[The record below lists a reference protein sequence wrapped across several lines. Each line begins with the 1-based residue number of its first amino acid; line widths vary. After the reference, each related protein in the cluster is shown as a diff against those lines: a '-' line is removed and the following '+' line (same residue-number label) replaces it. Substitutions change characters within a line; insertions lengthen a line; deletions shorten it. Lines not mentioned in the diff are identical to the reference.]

1 MDDEETR
8 MTKLPKVFVVRLY
21 RAGRRGEAEG
31 VIEPVSGGRRQGFRN
46 SRELWDALAGSRR
59 VRPPA
64 K

>member
-1 MDDEETR
+1 

-21 RAGRRGEAEG
+21 RADRRGVAEG
-31 VIEPVSGGRRQGFRN
+31 VVESVKGGRRQGFSN
-46 SRELWDALAGSRR
+46 ARELWQALAGTPR

>member
-1 MDDEETR
+1 

-31 VIEPVSGGRRQGFRN
+31 VVEPVSGGRRQGFRN
-46 SRELWDALAGSRR
+46 ARELWQALSGAPRA
-59 VRPPA
+59 RPPA